1 MRLKRAA
8 LSILFAV
15 APFISNA
22 QTAAPVQTDP
32 GSRALLAQK
41 AGRTSEAIELYRE
54 ALRLKP
60 AWTEGWWDLGRLLYQ
75 SRRWAEA
82 REALHKVVSFEPRH
96 VASWI
101 VLGLCDYE
109 LNDYENALEHLQRA
123 RSFAN
128 FPNAQLQF
136 AADYTTGLLLI
147 HYGQFEA
154 AGIVLFPLGS
164 QAANDKSYQQQMHRS
179 GMSMSDLVAVLG
191 LVVLRLQILPREI
204 PDGQHAMIAEA
215 GWAGLLMGQ
224 GQAAKARDAFRELET
239 RYPKQP
245 NVHYAFGICLE
256 EAEPEAARTE
266 FQKEL
271 EISPGHVPALLNIAM
286 IDHARGDDA
295 TASSF
300 AGRAVSLAPQ
310 SYPGRALWGRILLE
324 LDKPKDAIRELEAA
338 VRLVPEAKESH
349 YALFR
354 AYAADGRKADA
365 ARTMAE
371 FQRLEKLDASAPHSP
386 ERTK

>member
-1 MRLKRAA
+1 MRVKRAA

-22 QTAAPVQTDP
+22 QTAAPVPTDP

-82 REALHKVVSFEPRH
+82 REALHKVVSLEPRH

-109 LNDYENALEHLQRA
+109 LKDYENALEHLQRA

-164 QAANDKSYQQQMHRS
+164 QAANDESYHLQMQRS
-179 GMSMSDLVAVLG
+179 GVSMPDLVAALG
-191 LVVLRLQILPREI
+191 LVVLRLKIFPREI
-204 PDGQHAMIAEA
+204 QEGQHAMIAEA

-224 GQAAKARDAFRELET
+224 GEAAQARDAFLELET

-245 NVHYAFGICLE
+245 NVHYAVGICLE
-256 EAEPEAARTE
+256 QSEPEAARAE

-271 EISPGHVPALLNIAM
+271 EISSAHVAAMLNIAV
-286 IDHARGDDA
+286 IDHARGDDVS
-295 TASSF
+295 ASSF
-300 AGRAVSLAPQ
+300 AGRAVSLAPE
-310 SYPGRALWGRILLE
+310 SYPARALYGRVLLE
-324 LDKPKDAIRELEAA
+324 LGQLKEAIRELEAA
-338 VRLVPEAKESH
+338 VRFVPEAKESH

-365 ARTMAE
+365 AHAMAE
-371 FQRLEKLDASAPHSP
+371 FQRLEKLDASAPPSP
-386 ERTK
+386 ERPK